1 MIQVHHL
8 TKTYEDPDGGEV
20 VAVSDASLSCNAGE
34 IYGLLGAN
42 GAGKTTT
49 LRCLATILTP
59 TSGTATIAGHDLTQ
73 DPQSVRRCIGFLS
86 ASTGL
91 YARLTPR
98 ETLRFFGELHGL
110 KGEELEG
117 RVDEV
122 IGLFDISGYA
132 DRPNDRLSTGM
143 KQRVGLARAVV
154 HDPPVL
160 ILDEPTSGLDPIV
173 SRTVEQAV
181 LSLAKGGKCV
191 LLSTHLL
198 SQAEDICSR
207 IGVIGRGRVLGEGTI
222 PELCA
227 ATGTRSLREA
237 FFALADRAEEDATTA
252 DDDSTSLPGSAD
264 GAPGPSSSSVPFSPS
279 VAAPHVAVPHE
290 APDRE
295 TAKRPTGA
303 RGETG
308 GPVDAGRATRAPAT
322 EDGVDAV

>member
-8 TKTYEDPDGGEV
+8 TKVYEDPDGGEV
-20 VAVSDASLSCNAGE
+20 VAVRDACLTCNAGE

-59 TSGTATIAGHDLTQ
+59 TSGTATIAGHDLVN
-73 DPQSVRRCIGFLS
+73 DPQAVRRSIGFLS

-98 ETLRFFGELHGL
+98 ETLRFFGELHGM
-110 KGEELEG
+110 KGPALEK
-117 RVDEV
+117 RVEEV
-122 IGLFDISGYA
+122 IALFDIGGYA

-181 LSLAKGGKCV
+181 QSLAARGKCV
-191 LLSTHLL
+191 LFSTHLL
-198 SQAEDICSR
+198 GQAEDICTR
-207 IGVIGRGRVLGEGTI
+207 IGVIGNGRVLGEGTI

-227 ATGTRSLREA
+227 ATGTSSLRAA
-237 FFALADRAEEDATTA
+237 FFALADRVEVEATSPLSLRERAGVRGRESSRDASFPTFPQP
-252 DDDSTSLPGSAD
+252 DPLP
-264 GAPGPSSSSVPFSPS
+264 
-279 VAAPHVAVPHE
+279 E
-290 APDRE
+290 
-295 TAKRPTGA
+295 
-303 RGETG
+303 GEGVKTG
-308 GPVDAGRATRAPAT
+308 GGADEV
-322 EDGVDAV
+322 

>member
-1 MIQVHHL
+1 MIRVDHL

-20 VAVSDASLSCNAGE
+20 AAARDVSLTCNAGE
-34 IYGLLGAN
+34 IYGLLGPN

-59 TSGTATIAGHDLTQ
+59 TGGNATIAGHDLVR
-73 DPQSVRRCIGFLS
+73 DPQAVRRSIGFLS

-98 ETLRFFGELHGL
+98 ETLSFFGSLHGL

-122 IGLFDISGYA
+122 LGLFDIASYA

-181 LSLAKGGKCV
+181 MSLAKTGKCV

-207 IGVIGRGRVLGEGTI
+207 IGIIGKGRVLGEGTI

-227 ATGTRSLREA
+227 KTGTRTLREA
-237 FFALADRAEEDATTA
+237 FFALADRADQSAPSVRA
-252 DDDSTSLPGSAD
+252 AATSLRGFAD
-264 GAPGPSSSSVPFSPS
+264 PGPALGPERDAGAS
-279 VAAPHVAVPHE
+279 
-290 APDRE
+290 APDRD
-295 TAKRPTGA
+295 TAERLGVP
-303 RGETG
+303 GETRVAEG
-308 GPVDAGRATRAPAT
+308 GN
-322 EDGVDAV
+322 DAV